1 MVSLMHFTYSLVL
14 MMIPEQNPAKP
25 KKRIVKLS
33 WEITTIY
40 SDVIKTLAANHGRH
54 TGHSDD
60 EDEDEMEAHEDSVKR
75 LRVRF
80 LWPHPFIVY
89 SRRTIGR
96 RRSNTAHD
104 KGRIHALLGMPPSV
118 IHIS

>member
-1 MVSLMHFTYSLVL
+1 MSWKDVRKNAKDSSDGAKGEGIDESLEDGADGECCIFLLPCSTDASPL
-14 MMIPEQNPAKP
+14 EQNTAKP

-75 LRVRF
+75 LRVC
-80 LWPHPFIVY
+80 LL
-89 SRRTIGR
+89 
-96 RRSNTAHD
+96 
-104 KGRIHALLGMPPSV
+104 RISSMTRN
-118 IHIS
+118 